1 MQKTNTRR
9 GIRCDCF
16 FSFLSINEMK
26 RSSRGRP
33 RKKKEISGY
42 DGQHKNIIIHKI
54 QPTIVKFHTCLVFS
68 GNIP

>member
-33 RKKKEISGY
+33 RKKESMLTNHLILKAGNAESISL
-42 DGQHKNIIIHKI
+42 Q
-54 QPTIVKFHTCLVFS
+54 
-68 GNIP
+68 